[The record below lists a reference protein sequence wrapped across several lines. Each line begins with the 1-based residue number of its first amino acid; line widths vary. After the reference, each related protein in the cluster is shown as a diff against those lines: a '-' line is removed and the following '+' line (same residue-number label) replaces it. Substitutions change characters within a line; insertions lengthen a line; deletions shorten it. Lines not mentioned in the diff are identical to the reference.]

1 LGFQGFRFYGCRFA
15 GTRATSRTQPAGQWL
30 ERFTDN
36 GGLMKAQDSGGMAP
50 AVPVERR
57 STRRVA
63 EERWRTALTCIE
75 PNKILVRGYPLDE
88 IMGRLTF
95 GEAIYL
101 LFMGE
106 VPSPAMGS
114 LMEAMLVSFI
124 DHGATPPSTLAARN
138 TATTGAPL
146 RACVAAGVL
155 GFGRYH
161 GGDIESCM
169 QFLDAG
175 LNLVRSGLTHREAAE
190 RMVQECRDAGEVP
203 PGFGHRFHTRDPRA
217 ARLFQ
222 MALELELEAEH
233 IQMIRAVDF
242 VVHENPD
249 SERLPINIDGA
260 IAALCGDLG
269 IPPAV
274 ANALFTISRVPGIA
288 AHAEEERTRYQP
300 MRQIDP
306 KDHMYD
312 GPSER
317 RLPERRK

>member
-1 LGFQGFRFYGCRFA
+1 MKSRPTELDAATSAMQQA
-15 GTRATSRTQPAGQWL
+15 GKRATAGSD
-30 ERFTDN
+30 E
-36 GGLMKAQDSGGMAP
+36 
-50 AVPVERR
+50 
-57 STRRVA
+57 
-63 EERWRTALTCIE
+63 WRTALTCIE

-101 LFMGE
+101 LLVGE
-106 VPSPAMGS
+106 VPSPGMGR
-114 LMEAMLVSFI
+114 LMEALLVSFI

-169 QFLDAG
+169 QFLD
-175 LNLVRSGLTHREAAE
+175 SGLALTREGIGLRAAAE
-190 RMVQECRDAGEVP
+190 QIVHRCVAAGEIP

-222 MALELELEAEH
+222 MALELEVEADH
-233 IQMIRAVDF
+233 IQMIRAVEMVLHD
-242 VVHENPD
+242 HPD
-249 SERLPINIDGA
+249 EHGRTPPVNIDGA
-260 IAALCGDLG
+260 IAAVCGDLG
-269 IPPAV
+269 IPPTIAD
-274 ANALFTISRVPGIA
+274 ALFIISRVPGIA
-288 AHAEEERTRYQP
+288 AHADEERQRQQP

-306 KDHMYD
+306 KDHRYD
-312 GPSER
+312 GPSAR

>member
-1 LGFQGFRFYGCRFA
+1 MKQ
-15 GTRATSRTQPAGQWL
+15 TSEP
-30 ERFTDN
+30 
-36 GGLMKAQDSGGMAP
+36 AP
-50 AVPVERR
+50 AERR
-57 STRRVA
+57 GQRRVTDDK
-63 EERWRTALTCIE
+63 WRTALTSIE
-75 PNKILVRGYPLDE
+75 PNKILLRGYPLDE
-88 IMGRLTF
+88 VMGRLTF
-95 GEAIYL
+95 GETIYL
-101 LFMGE
+101 LLMGDC
-106 VPSPAMGS
+106 PTPGIGR

-169 QFLDAG
+169 QFLD
-175 LNLVRSGLTHREAAE
+175 SGLEIVRKGASYRDAAAE
-190 RMVQECRDAGEVP
+190 IVDRWVETGDAI

-222 MALELELEAEH
+222 MALELEVEGGH
-233 IQMIRAVDF
+233 ISMIRAVDMLLSTRKL
-242 VVHENPD
+242 PD
-249 SERLPINIDGA
+249 ELPLPINIDGA

-269 IPPAV
+269 MPPAV
-274 ANALFTISRVPGIA
+274 ANALFIISRVPGITA
-288 AHAEEERTRYQP
+288 QAQEERDRQQP

-306 KDHMYD
+306 NGHIYD

-317 RLPERRK
+317 RLPERWK

>member
-1 LGFQGFRFYGCRFA
+1 MSARDKSA
-15 GTRATSRTQPAGQWL
+15 S
-30 ERFTDN
+30 
-36 GGLMKAQDSGGMAP
+36 
-50 AVPVERR
+50 AVEPQRR
-57 STRRVA
+57 DRRKDDVK
-63 EERWRTALTCIE
+63 WPTALTYIG

-101 LFMGE
+101 LLMGE
-106 VPSPAMGS
+106 VPSPGIGS

-138 TATTGAPL
+138 TATTGAAT
-146 RACVAAGVL
+146 RACVAAGLL
-155 GFGRYH
+155 GFGKYH

-169 QFLDAG
+169 QFLDNGLEMVRAG
-175 LNLVRSGLTHREAAE
+175 ATFREAAE
-190 RMVQECRDAGEVP
+190 RLVQRHEDPSEPP

-222 MALELELEAEH
+222 MALELEVEAEH
-233 IQMIRAVDF
+233 IQMIRAVEMVLHGDARRA
-242 VVHENPD
+242 VDDHP
-249 SERLPINIDGA
+249 LPVNIDGA
-260 IAALCGDLG
+260 IAAVCGDLG
-269 IPPAV
+269 IPPSI
-274 ANALFTISRVPGIA
+274 ANALFIISRVPGIA
-288 AHAEEERTRYQP
+288 AHVEEEKMRQRP

-306 KDHMYD
+306 KDHSYD

>member
-1 LGFQGFRFYGCRFA
+1 MAR
-15 GTRATSRTQPAGQWL
+15 S
-30 ERFTDN
+30 
-36 GGLMKAQDSGGMAP
+36 KAKEP
-50 AVPVERR
+50 PTERR
-57 STRRVA
+57 AQQRGA
-63 EERWRTALTCIE
+63 EDGKWRTALTCIE

-88 IMGRLTF
+88 MMGRLTF
-95 GEAIYL
+95 GESIYL
-101 LFMGE
+101 LLMGE
-106 VPSPAMGS
+106 VPSPAISS

-138 TATTGAPL
+138 TATTGASI

-169 QFLDAG
+169 YFLD
-175 LNLVRSGLTHREAAE
+175 SGLAMVRKGTSYQDAARAIVEAGAE
-190 RMVQECRDAGEVP
+190 SDEGI

-222 MALELELEAEH
+222 MALELEMEGEH
-233 IQMIRAVDF
+233 VQMIRAVEMAI
-242 VVHENPD
+242 V
-249 SERLPINIDGA
+249 ERDQAGSPLPVNIDGA
-260 IAALCGDLG
+260 IAAVCGDLG

-274 ANALFTISRVPGIA
+274 ANVLFILSRVPGIA
-288 AHAEEERTRYQP
+288 AQAREEIERYPP

-306 KDHMYD
+306 KDHVYD
-312 GPSER
+312 GPSQR

>member
-1 LGFQGFRFYGCRFA
+1 MKETPKA
-15 GTRATSRTQPAGQWL
+15 GT
-30 ERFTDN
+30 
-36 GGLMKAQDSGGMAP
+36 
-50 AVPVERR
+50 VERR
-57 STRRVA
+57 AQPRVA
-63 EERWRTALTCIE
+63 DPKWRTALTCIE

-88 IMGRLTF
+88 VMGRLTF
-95 GEAIYL
+95 GETIYL
-101 LFMGE
+101 LLMGE
-106 VPSPAMGS
+106 CPTPGIGR

-146 RACVAAGVL
+146 RACVAAGIL

-175 LNLVRSGLTHREAAE
+175 VDLVRGGASYSSAAE
-190 RMVQECRDAGEVP
+190 EIVERWKETGEAL

-222 MALELELEAEH
+222 MALELEVEGTH
-233 IQMIRAVDF
+233 IQMIRAVEMLQ
-242 VVHENPD
+242 HTQHRPD
-249 SERLPINIDGA
+249 DPTLPINIDGA
-260 IAALCGDLG
+260 IAAVCSDLG
-269 IPPAV
+269 MPPTV
-274 ANALFTISRVPGIA
+274 ANALFIISRVPGIA
-288 AHAEEERTRYQP
+288 AQAQEERDRQQP

-306 KDHMYD
+306 KDHIYD

-317 RLPERRK
+317 RLPARRK

>member
-1 LGFQGFRFYGCRFA
+1 MKP
-15 GTRATSRTQPAGQWL
+15 TRKTVT
-30 ERFTDN
+30 
-36 GGLMKAQDSGGMAP
+36 
-50 AVPVERR
+50 VERR
-57 STRRVA
+57 AQPRTA
-63 EERWRTALTCIE
+63 DGKWRTALTSIE

-101 LFMGE
+101 LLLGE
-106 VPSPAMGS
+106 CPSPGIGR
-114 LMEAMLVSFI
+114 LMEAILVSFI

-138 TATTGAPL
+138 TATTGASL

-169 QFLDAG
+169 AFLDAG
-175 LNLVRSGLTHREAAE
+175 LALVRNGASYTDAAGQIVE
-190 RMVQECRDAGEVP
+190 RWRQTGDAL

-222 MALELELEAEH
+222 MALELEVEGTH
-233 IQMIRAVDF
+233 IQMIRAVEMWLHTQ
-242 VVHENPD
+242 HEADEPPM
-249 SERLPINIDGA
+249 PINIDGA
-260 IAALCGDLG
+260 IAAVCSDLG
-269 IPPAV
+269 MPPTV
-274 ANALFTISRVPGIA
+274 ANALFIISRVPGIA
-288 AHAEEERTRYQP
+288 AQALEEMNREHP

-306 KDHMYD
+306 KDYFYD

>member
-1 LGFQGFRFYGCRFA
+1 MKQT
-15 GTRATSRTQPAGQWL
+15 TRKHA
-30 ERFTDN
+30 
-36 GGLMKAQDSGGMAP
+36 
-50 AVPVERR
+50 VERR
-57 STRRVA
+57 SQPRAA
-63 EERWRTALTCIE
+63 ETEPKWGTALTGIE

-88 IMGRLTF
+88 LMGRLTF

-101 LFMGE
+101 LLMGE
-106 VPSPAMGS
+106 CPTPGMGR

-138 TATTGAPL
+138 TATAGAPL

-169 QFLDAG
+169 QFLDTG
-175 LNLVRSGLTHREAAE
+175 LEIVRGGKSYKDAAE
-190 RMVQECRDAGEVP
+190 EIVGRCKAAGEAV
-203 PGFGHRFHTRDPRA
+203 PGFGHRYHTRDPRA

-222 MALELELEAEH
+222 MALELEIEGGH
-233 IQMIRAVDF
+233 IQMIRAVEMLLASGRA
-242 VVHENPD
+242 HQPP
-249 SERLPINIDGA
+249 LPVNIDGA
-260 IAALCGDLG
+260 IAAVCGDLG
-269 IPPAV
+269 MPPDV
-274 ANALFTISRVPGIA
+274 ANALFIISRVPGIA
-288 AHAEEERTRYQP
+288 AQAQEERDRQKP

-306 KDHMYD
+306 KDHVYD

>member
-1 LGFQGFRFYGCRFA
+1 MVK
-15 GTRATSRTQPAGQWL
+15 T
-30 ERFTDN
+30 ERPP
-36 GGLMKAQDSGGMAP
+36 GGK
-50 AVPVERR
+50 ERR
-57 STRRVA
+57 AQQRRGHND
-63 EERWRTALTCIE
+63 ENWRTALTRIE

-88 IMGRLTF
+88 MMGRLTF

-101 LFMGE
+101 LLMGE
-106 VPSPAMGS
+106 VPSPSIAS
-114 LMEAMLVSFI
+114 LMEAVLVSFI

-138 TATTGAPL
+138 TATTGASL
-146 RACVAAGVL
+146 RACVAAGLL

-169 QFLDAG
+169 HFLDAG
-175 LNLVRSGLTHREAAE
+175 LARVRQGATYQQAAE
-190 RMVQECRDAGEVP
+190 AIVDEALKSEEGV

-222 MALELELEAEH
+222 MALELEMEGEH
-233 IQMIRAVDF
+233 IQMIRAVEM
-242 VVHENPD
+242 VIAARSVGTP
-249 SERLPINIDGA
+249 LPVNIDGA
-260 IAALCGDLG
+260 IAAVCGDIG

-274 ANALFTISRVPGIA
+274 ANALFIISRVPGIA
-288 AHAEEERTRYQP
+288 AQAREEYERYPP

-317 RLPERRK
+317 RLPEQRRKK